1 MVWLVRWPASPS
13 HPLVGPH
20 RGIASLLQSEL
31 GVFVATWPE
40 AFSLVAGGTVS
51 RYDELMSYVPLS
63 LFVAGPVL
71 SGLAGGL
78 VAYLVLVRPMRS
90 AS

>member
-1 MVWLVRWPASPS
+1 
-13 HPLVGPH
+13 
-20 RGIASLLQSEL
+20 
-31 GVFVATWPE
+31 VFVATWPE